1 LADEPAEK
9 RARVNLAVIA
19 AVFPV
24 IFLGELPDKTM
35 FASLVMAIRGRP
47 VAVWLGAT
55 AAFAVHVVI
64 AITLGVLL
72 IHILPHRAVELA
84 VALTFFAGAGF
95 ALYEAVRGGE
105 DESEA
110 EPAPAAL
117 RGRRTTATTFGLI
130 FLAEWGDLTQILT
143 ANLAAKYHDPISVG
157 VGAVL
162 GLWSVALL
170 AILGGKTLL
179 KVLPIKW
186 ITRIAALVMIALA
199 GYSLA
204 SAIRA

>member
-1 LADEPAEK
+1 M
-9 RARVNLAVIA
+9 NLAVIA

-35 FASLVMAIRGRP
+35 FASVVMATRGRP

-95 ALYEAVRGGE
+95 ALYEAVRDRE
-105 DESEA
+105 DA
-110 EPAPAAL
+110 GDAAPAPAAL
-117 RGRRTTATTFGLI
+117 RRRRAVAATFGLV
-130 FLAEWGDLTQILT
+130 FLAEWGDLTQVLT
-143 ANLAAKYHDPISVG
+143 VNLAARYHAPLSVAAG
-157 VGAVL
+157 
-162 GLWSVALL
+162 ALL
-170 AILGGKTLL
+170 AFAAVAGVAVAGGQGLLRFVNVTVVRVITAVLLLGLGGY
-179 KVLPIKW
+179 
-186 ITRIAALVMIALA
+186 AAWVAV
-199 GYSLA
+199 G
-204 SAIRA
+204 